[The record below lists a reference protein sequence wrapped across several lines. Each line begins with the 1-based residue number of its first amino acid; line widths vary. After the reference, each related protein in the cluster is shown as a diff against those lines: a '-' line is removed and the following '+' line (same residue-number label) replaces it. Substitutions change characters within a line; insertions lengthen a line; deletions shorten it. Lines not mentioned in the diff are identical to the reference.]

1 MNSTEFASHL
11 EPYLHEKTS
20 HFMHEF
26 LSFASSPYDM
36 IAYDK
41 NVSYDWPAGPTGP
54 AHNVLRE
61 GMETTDGTS
70 VEGLVSVYIV
80 DIRTTL

>member
-1 MNSTEFASHL
+1 MKCAEFASHL

-41 NVSYDWPAGPTGP
+41 NVSYDWPADP
-54 AHNVLRE
+54 AAPSHNLLRE
-61 GMETTDGTS
+61 GIDITDSMFTQG
-70 VEGLVSVYIV
+70 I
-80 DIRTTL
+80 